1 MAKKTPNKRTTIGVG
16 CIISDSRLAMSNR
29 DLKTYEFKTLKNCK
43 NKILKTLRQ
52 CIQKDR
58 QKINRKWLK

>member
-1 MAKKTPNKRTTIGVG
+1 MAKKNPNKQTTIGVG
-16 CIISDSRLAMSNR
+16 CIISDSRLAKSNR

-52 CIQKDR
+52 
-58 QKINRKWLK
+58 